1 MLFRI
6 TFAIILLYF
15 NFNRLTCNTIWFDIN
30 TSFKKTIKGFISEND
45 LKNQVVITVY
55 KAGKNLDRNEVEF

>member
-1 MLFRI
+1 MQYHL
-6 TFAIILLYF
+6 
-15 NFNRLTCNTIWFDIN
+15 IWYKP
-30 TSFKKTIKGFISEND
+30 SFKKTIKGFISEND